1 MWPFK
6 KKRIYLDYASA
17 PPVLPEAERAMR
29 DATKIIGNPGAIHA
43 DGVAAMRAL
52 EGARERIAAEL
63 EVKPREIIF
72 TSGLTE
78 SNNIAIVG
86 FARAF
91 KFLRSDLKN
100 PQGRTLE
107 NSHWIVSSIEH
118 SSVLDC
124 FGEIERVGGTVT
136 HIDPDEHGVIHAE
149 RLEHALRPETVFVSI
164 GWANNELGT
173 IQPLAKITQVLR
185 THEKAHKT
193 RVTLHTD
200 AGQAPLYLPTTAHT
214 LGPDLISIGGNKLY
228 GPHGVGALYIG
239 SRLVSVD
246 IARILHGGPQERGL
260 RPGTES
266 VALALGFA
274 AAYEHV
280 ATMRERE
287 AKRLRQL
294 RDAFARDLQHAI
306 PEMMI
311 NGDLRH
317 VLPHMLN
324 LSIPHIS
331 SEYVVLA
338 LDSAGISMSTK
349 SACREGEESRSHVVH
364 ALGGPKWRAENTLRF
379 SLGAET
385 TAQHIARTVAALA
398 TIVHRS
404 AKG

>member
-6 KKRIYLDYASA
+6 KRRIYLDYASA

-78 SNNIAIVG
+78 SNNIAIIG
-86 FARAF
+86 FARA
-91 KFLRSDLKN
+91 LERL
-100 PQGRTLE
+100 QGLAGT
-107 NSHWIVSSIEH
+107 HWIVSSIEH

-124 FGEIERVGGTVT
+124 FGEIERMGSTVT

-149 RLEHALRPETVFVSI
+149 HLEHALRPETVFVSI

-193 RVTLHTD
+193 RVTLHSD

-239 SRLVSVD
+239 SRLVSAD

-274 AAYEHV
+274 AAYGHV
-280 ATMRERE
+280 ATIRERE

-294 RDAFARDLQHAI
+294 RDVLARDLQHAI

-338 LDSAGISMSTK
+338 LDSAGISLSTK

-364 ALGGPKWRAENTLRF
+364 VLGGPKWRAENTLRF

-385 TAQHIARTVAALA
+385 TAQHIVRTVAALA